1 MIKRNPSMQKLTSSY
16 LFLEI
21 NKRKNEYLKQHPESA
36 LISLGIGDTT
46 EPLPE
51 CVIKAMMMAS
61 LALGIRSDYTGYG
74 PEAGL
79 LELREQIAS
88 TFYKG
93 IQPDEIFV
101 SDGAKCDTGRLQVL
115 FGGDCSIGI
124 QDPSYPVYLDGS
136 LIQGIENI
144 HLMPCL
150 EEDNFFPNLELLPEL
165 DLLYICSPNNPTGIA
180 YTKPQ
185 LEELVNY
192 ALQTNT
198 LIIFDAAYSAFIQ
211 SPDLPKSIFEIE
223 GAKKV
228 AIELNSFS
236 KLAGFTGIR
245 LGWSVVPK
253 ELKYRDGTSI
263 HSDWN
268 RITSTLFNGASI
280 ISQRGGLAV
289 LTPKGFKE
297 VQNTISFY
305 LENASLLKKAFE
317 DLEFKVFG
325 GTSAP
330 YLWIKVPGLSS
341 WEAFQML
348 LDNAQIVSTPGS
360 GFGEA
365 GEGFIRLSAFGSREN
380 ILEAIK
386 RIEIHFK
393 SLVSS

>member
-1 MIKRNPSMQKLTSSY
+1 
-16 LFLEI
+16 
-21 NKRKNEYLKQHPESA
+21 
-36 LISLGIGDTT
+36 
-46 EPLPE
+46 
-51 CVIKAMMMAS
+51 
-61 LALGIRSDYTGYG
+61 
-74 PEAGL
+74 
-79 LELREQIAS
+79 
-88 TFYKG
+88 
-93 IQPDEIFV
+93 
-101 SDGAKCDTGRLQVL
+101 
-115 FGGDCSIGI
+115 
-124 QDPSYPVYLDGS
+124 
-136 LIQGIENI
+136 
-144 HLMPCL
+144 
-150 EEDNFFPNLELLPEL
+150 
-165 DLLYICSPNNPTGIA
+165 
-180 YTKPQ
+180 
-185 LEELVNY
+185 LVC
-192 ALQTNT
+192 
-198 LIIFDAAYSAFIQ
+198 
-211 SPDLPKSIFEIE
+211 
-223 GAKKV
+223 
-228 AIELNSFS
+228 
-236 KLAGFTGIR
+236 R
-245 LGWSVVPK
+245 PK